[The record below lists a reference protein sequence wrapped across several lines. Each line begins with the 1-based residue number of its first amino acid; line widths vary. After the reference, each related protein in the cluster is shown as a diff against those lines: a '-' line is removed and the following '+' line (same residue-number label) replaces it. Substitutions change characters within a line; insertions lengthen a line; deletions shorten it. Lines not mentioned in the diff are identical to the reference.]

1 MAQLVFLFGNKDLLK
16 KAALI
21 DDVKALY
28 PMAEIVGCSTSGEIY
43 QEEVFNNN
51 ILVAIYIRPNKT
63 KSGII
68 LADETTEQDK
78 YQGKVGLVVKKG
90 PSAFEDETGRWF
102 KDENVNVGDW
112 VVFRPSDGW
121 SVAVNGQPCR
131 LMDDVVIR
139 GRVKHPDSIW

>member
-1 MAQLVFLFGNKDLLK
+1 MPFMPMYHDTDPAQELLSSLGNLDD
-16 KAALI
+16 I
-21 DDVKALY
+21 D
-28 PMAEIVGCSTSGEIY
+28 I
-43 QEEVFNNN
+43 FNNQV
-51 ILVAIYIRPNKT
+51 LVAIYVRPNKT

-68 LADETTEQDK
+68 LTDSTRDEDR

-102 KDENVNVGDW
+102 KDADVNVGDW

-121 SVAVNGQPCR
+121 SVAINGQPCR

-139 GRVKHPDSIW
+139 GRVKHPDSVW

>member
-1 MAQLVFLFGNKDLLK
+1 MPPMKMTHADNFKEDLMASLGDLNE
-16 KAALI
+16 
-21 DDVKALY
+21 V
-28 PMAEIVGCSTSGEIY
+28 
-43 QEEVFNNN
+43 EVFNNN

-90 PSAFEDETGRWF
+90 PSAFDDETGRWF
-102 KDENVNVGDW
+102 KDADVNVGDW

-131 LMDDVVIR
+131 LMDDVVVR
-139 GRVKHPDSIW
+139 GRVKHPDLIW